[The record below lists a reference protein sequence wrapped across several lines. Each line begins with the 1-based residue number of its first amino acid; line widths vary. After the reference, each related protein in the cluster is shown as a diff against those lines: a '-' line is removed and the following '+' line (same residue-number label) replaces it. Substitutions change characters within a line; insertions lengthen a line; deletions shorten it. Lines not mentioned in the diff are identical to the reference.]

1 MRPVAHLLTPFI
13 LVAVLA
19 GCNAGRQEGDFYSQG
34 STSLPGSFYAE
45 LYDAERR
52 RWYVFMTEATAQG
65 FKHGDREMPLSK
77 TLIGAGPGRTTVVL
91 EQVKDAEQ
99 NAIRGDRVLAL
110 FRERHPQTAAAPMPS
125 ATAAVAP

>member
-1 MRPVAHLLTPFI
+1 MRPVAPLLTPFI

-19 GCNAGRQEGDFYSQG
+19 GCTAGRQDGDFYSQG
-34 STSLPGSFYAE
+34 SISIPGTFYAE

-52 RWYVFMTEATAQG
+52 RWYVFMTESAAQG
-65 FKHGDREMPLSK
+65 FRQGDREMPLSK

-99 NAIRGDRVLAL
+99 NAIRGERVLTL
-110 FRERHPQTAAAPMPS
+110 FRERHPQTEAPAPATSAAA
-125 ATAAVAP
+125 TN